1 VDPEHTQ
8 NLTNSVRWVKAI
20 TILERA
26 SKLVILD
33 PEEASEHTRQWTTY
47 STTGQ
52 TVPPGY
58 LESPRYRV
66 PSKFEE
72 TKFALETLVR
82 CCGDDGIF
90 PVDKKVNATI
100 NGEEEVVI
108 SPAVILFVSVRSLL
122 FALTAISF

>member
-8 NLTNSVRWVKAI
+8 DLTNSVRWVKAI

-26 SKLVILD
+26 SKLVLLD

-58 LESPRYRV
+58 LESPRYR
-66 PSKFEE
+66 
-72 TKFALETLVR
+72 
-82 CCGDDGIF
+82 
-90 PVDKKVNATI
+90 ATI